1 MSKLLFIIDYS
12 IPQPRD
18 NERKILFEDRLYFYV
33 YNKV

>member
-1 MSKLLFIIDYS
+1 MDKLLFIINYS

-18 NERKILFEDRLYFYV
+18 NEGKILFEDRLYFYM